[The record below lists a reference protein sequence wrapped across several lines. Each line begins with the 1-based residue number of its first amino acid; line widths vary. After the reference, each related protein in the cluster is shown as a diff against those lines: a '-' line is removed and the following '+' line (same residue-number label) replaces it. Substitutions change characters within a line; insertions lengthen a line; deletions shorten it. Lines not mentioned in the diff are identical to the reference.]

1 MIENKGCYE
10 PSFHSPPTADATQ
23 AWEYCPFGGLSDAED
38 RIANAAFSG
47 DGFKTSPKL
56 GRYLNLYAGW
66 AASEELRLKASSGA
80 IGRWILAE
88 LLERKLVDAV
98 VQVAKVDGLG
108 GPHYKYQV
116 FEDSKAVYEAGKS
129 AYYPVEVSGILR
141 EIRSSK
147 QRVAIT
153 ALPCFAKTLKALSLS
168 DPELQGKIKYVIGL
182 FCGHLKSK
190 WYAEMAAWGANADPS
205 KMLGIDFRGKS
216 PTKSAAAKEYR
227 VTEQGLKGQVVERK
241 AFESDLFGTNWGQG
255 FLKYSAC
262 DFCDDVAAENADLTV
277 GDVWL
282 PQYTSD
288 WRGTSLVVVRSHEL
302 DQLLRDGSQA
312 GVLRLE
318 TLSEYQVVQS
328 QDAGFRHRR
337 QGLSVRLGVMEEK
350 SQWAPPKRTSP
361 KRLPA
366 NSWNRR
372 LFALRQKIT
381 HESFAAY
388 AKAKQAGSLE
398 VFVAQMKPLVEKY
411 SRLYREKSPL
421 ERLGARLML
430 QLRRVRLFA
439 DYQLRKRL

>member
-56 GRYLNLYAGW
+56 GRYLHLYAGW

-116 FEDSKAVYEAGKS
+116 YEDSKAVYEAGKS

-190 WYAEMAAWGANADPS
+190 WYAEMAAWGANADPA
-205 KMLGIDFRGKS
+205 KMLGVDFRGKS
-216 PTKSAAAKEYR
+216 PLKSAAAKEYR
-227 VTEQGLKGQVVERK
+227 VTEQTVEGEVVERK
-241 AFESDLFGTNWGQG
+241 AFESDLFGTNWGHG

-288 WRGTSLVVVRSHEL
+288 WRGTSLVVVRSREL
-302 DQLLRDGSQA
+302 DGILRA
-312 GVLRLE
+312 GAQSGELQLE
-318 TLSEYQVVQS
+318 TLTEYQVVQS

-337 QGLSVRLGVMEEK
+337 QGLSVRLGMMAEE
-350 SQWAPPKRTSP
+350 SRWAPPKRTSP
-361 KRLPA
+361 KRLKA
-366 NSWNRR
+366 SNWHRKLFELRR
-372 LFALRQKIT
+372 LIT
-381 HESFAAY
+381 VRSFDAFERAIN
-388 AKAKQAGSLE
+388 AGKLE
-398 VFVAQMKPLVEKY
+398 LFVAQMKPLLDRY
-411 SRLYREKSPL
+411 NRLYREKPL
-421 ERLGARLML
+421 IEKIVGRFTAP
-430 QLRRVRLFA
+430 LRRMRLVV
-439 DYQLRKRL
+439 DYHMRKRH